1 MIKGFYTG
9 IQVYGA
15 IYRTIFG
22 FSGSSA
28 FYTALFPLLKVRAWE
43 LNLWVLSILE
53 MQGESRSMCFP
64 GSLETVAEAPSQ
76 PKISSNTSH
85 N

>member
-1 MIKGFYTG
+1 
-9 IQVYGA
+9 
-15 IYRTIFG
+15 
-22 FSGSSA
+22 
-28 FYTALFPLLKVRAWE
+28 
-43 LNLWVLSILE
+43 LWVLSILE
-53 MQGESRSMCFP
+53 MQGESRSMCFL

>member
-1 MIKGFYTG
+1 MELFIERFLGLAALVPFTP
-9 IQVYGA
+9 
-15 IYRTIFG
+15 
-22 FSGSSA
+22 
-28 FYTALFPLLKVRAWE
+28 ALFPLLKVRAWE